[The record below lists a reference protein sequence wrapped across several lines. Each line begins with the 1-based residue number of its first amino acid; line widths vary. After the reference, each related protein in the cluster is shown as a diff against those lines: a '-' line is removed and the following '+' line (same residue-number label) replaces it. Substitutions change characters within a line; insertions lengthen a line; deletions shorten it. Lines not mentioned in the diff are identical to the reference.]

1 LAGRTSGSN
10 GRPSARGRARASV
23 ALGLLSVACLPAA
36 FFGSR
41 LSDTIDVLWSAVAA
55 VPGFVLGLWA
65 VALARGVRRR
75 AALALGRIPGARAAR
90 LGRVLGFLGVYAAVT
105 AGLAVAF
112 YALLSV
118 FGD

>member
-1 LAGRTSGSN
+1 MLLGVLA
-10 GRPSARGRARASV
+10 
-23 ALGLLSVACLPAA
+23 LACLPAA

-41 LSDTIDVLWSAVAA
+41 LSSDIDVLWSSLAA
-55 VPGFVLGLWA
+55 IPAAILGFFALS
-65 VALARGVRRR
+65 LARGVRRR
-75 AALALGRIPGARAAR
+75 AGLALGHVPGEGVAR

-112 YALLSV
+112 YALLAV